1 MMEVLGSNPG
11 GSHQIFVVKE
21 ITLQRF
27 WRAVMAEKSNTQ
39 VVWGWVKKYPFL
51 SAIAA
56 YIGGNFLSLV
66 LFGGFNPLALVTNLF
81 PAVGAFF
88 LSLAYNKERY
98 DREDK
103 PKTFGKLF

>member
-1 MMEVLGSNPG
+1 
-11 GSHQIFVVKE
+11 
-21 ITLQRF
+21 
-27 WRAVMAEKSNTQ
+27 MAEKSKTQ
-39 VVWGWVKKYPFL
+39 VVWGWGKKYPSL
-51 SAIAA
+51 SAVAA
-56 YIGGNFLSLV
+56 YIGGNLLSCV

-103 PKTFGKLF
+103 KVYKKEF